1 MGTAHRNCRK
11 HMQIAWKVP
20 QMNDGWNK
28 TGCNLKSRQSP
39 FYYHYCTNIVFPR
52 VSIVSIGYFLHSTD
66 RSDLSVQWK
75 AELMS
80 QGINAEC
87 DTPAWTCQ
95 VCISNNTLRTR
106 PRCQIS
112 ALERDM
118 DCPPSFIIDASEA
131 DACKGQRPLS
141 HFVKTP
147 SEWMRT
153 LLRPNL

>member
-1 MGTAHRNCRK
+1 MGTAHEKCPKWTTAEIKLDATLNPDSLLLL
-11 HMQIAWKVP
+11 P
-20 QMNDGWNK
+20 Q
-28 TGCNLKSRQSP
+28 L
-39 FYYHYCTNIVFPR
+39 YEYCVSKR
-52 VSIVSIGYFLHSTD
+52 VSRLYWIFLHSTD

-75 AELMS
+75 AKLMS

-87 DTPAWTCQ
+87 DTPALTCQ
-95 VCISNNTLRTR
+95 VCISNNTLHTR

-147 SEWMRT
+147 SEWTRT
-153 LLRPNL
+153 LLRRNL